1 MERVYLYT
9 PKSETREKVQGVCE
23 KLGMECLELVPADLN
38 RYVGEIVG
46 SEPSIKR
53 PVHPEKAPVFFQM
66 PEIMLFYGI
75 PDGRLD
81 QYLEEYRKAGIDRIA
96 YKAVITPFNI
106 SWTLYELA
114 LELKRENDQ
123 INR

>member
-1 MERVYLYT
+1 MERVYFYT
-9 PKSETREKVQGVCE
+9 PKAETREKVQALCG
-23 KLGMECLELVPADLN
+23 KLGMEFRELVPADLN

-46 SEPSIKR
+46 SETSIKR
-53 PVHPEKAPVFFQM
+53 PVRPDKAPIFFQM

-75 PDGRLD
+75 SDSRLD
-81 QYLEEYRKAGIDRIA
+81 DFLEAYPKAGIDRIS

-123 INR
+123 MNR

>member
-9 PKSETREKVQGVCE
+9 PKAETREKVQGVCE
-23 KLGMECLELVPADLN
+23 KLGMECPELVPADLN

-46 SEPSIKR
+46 SETSIRR
-53 PVHPEKAPVFFQM
+53 PVRPDKAPVFFQM

-81 QYLEEYRKAGIDRIA
+81 LFLEEYRKAGIQRIS
-96 YKAVITPFNI
+96 Y
-106 SWTLYELA
+106 
-114 LELKRENDQ
+114 
-123 INR
+123 